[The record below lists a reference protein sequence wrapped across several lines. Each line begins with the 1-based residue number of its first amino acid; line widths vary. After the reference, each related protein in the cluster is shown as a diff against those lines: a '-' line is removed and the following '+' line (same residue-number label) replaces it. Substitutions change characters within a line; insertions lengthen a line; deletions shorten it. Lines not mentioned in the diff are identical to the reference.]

1 MATILIVDD
10 EKNIRSTL
18 GRSLRLE
25 GYATLEAQD
34 GVEALALLASEDV
47 DLMLLDVQM
56 PLLDGLQVLEQVAV
70 RGLRVPV
77 IMLSAHGTVERA
89 VAAIRG
95 GAFDFVEKPPSLE
108 RLLVSIGN
116 ALRLDALAEE
126 NRRLREETGRV
137 AGLLGDSPAMQEL
150 KRTIAQVAPTT
161 ATVLLLGENG
171 TGKELV
177 ARAIQTGSARSQKP
191 LVTVNGAAVPETLF
205 ESELFGHARGSFT
218 GATSARR
225 GKFLLAHGGTL
236 FLDEVGEIPLHVQP
250 KLLRALESGEVERVG
265 GESTDKVDVRVI
277 AATNRDLPAEVEA
290 GRFRRDLYFR
300 LNVVP
305 VTLPPLRARKSD
317 IPLLATHFLAAACTR
332 HGLRSK
338 TLTAEA
344 LDTLSRYNWPGNVRE
359 LRNAMERVAILSAG
373 EHIDASVVKALTQS
387 GVSSSGAAA
396 HTTPDG
402 AFDLA
407 AVVLDYE
414 RELVRDV
421 LERNDW
427 AMTRAAEEMNLERS
441 HLYKKLKALGLERG

>member
-18 GRSLRLE
+18 SRSLRLE

-34 GVEALALLASEDV
+34 GVEALATLASDDV

-56 PLLDGLQVLEQVAV
+56 PLLDGLQVLEQVAA

-126 NRRLREETGRV
+126 NRRLREETGRI
-137 AGLLGDSPAMQEL
+137 AGLLGESPAMQEL
-150 KRTIAQVAPTT
+150 KRTIAQVAPTS

-177 ARAIQTGSARSQKP
+177 ARAIQSGSARSQKA
-191 LVTVNGAAVPETLF
+191 LVTVNCAAVPETLF
-205 ESELFGHARGSFT
+205 ESELFGHTRGAFT
-218 GATSARR
+218 GATAARR
-225 GKFLLAHGGTL
+225 GKFQLAHGGTL
-236 FLDEVGEIPLHVQP
+236 FLDEIGEIPLNLQP

-265 GESTDKVDVRVI
+265 GESTDRVDVRVI
-277 AATNRDLPAEVEA
+277 AATNRELGAEVEA

-332 HGLRSK
+332 HGVRNKVLN
-338 TLTAEA
+338 AEA
-344 LDTLSRYNWPGNVRE
+344 IDALSRYDWPGNVRE
-359 LRNAMERVAILSAG
+359 LRNAMERVAILSPG
-373 EHIDASVVKALTQS
+373 EQVDAASVKTLTFTNAP
-387 GVSSSGAAA
+387 SSQAAA
-396 HTTPDG
+396 HVAPDG
-402 AFDLA
+402 PFDLA
-407 AVVLDYE
+407 AVMLNHE
-414 RELVRDV
+414 RELIRTV

-427 AMTRAAEEMNLERS
+427 AMTRAAEELNLERS
-441 HLYKKLKALGLERG
+441 HLYKKLKALGLEKS